1 MVLSLQQTIQYT
13 DHALQTLAGTL
24 ARLTQSDFGS
34 VEYSGLELIKYYLNL
49 LENNFSGYPWQ
60 IVTSYTIA
68 MTCIIML
75 VVLFMLF
82 LFRVWRHQRRK
93 KKEKEIYE
101 YYSDKFHLILGS
113 AETLTH
119 EEILEMLGQTE
130 DDIRKNDTYY
140 YANILE
146 EARMALYEIVCLPNM
161 QTLATS
167 LGVVDRFTF
176 QLLKHKDVFR
186 TLQMLLMLQITVNEG
201 LLANFVNHTNRE
213 KRMMAR
219 LNYITCSRNIPYRYL
234 ITELNEEQ
242 SLYRPMIL
250 NYVFGWMM
258 FQERLMPNFLNLADR
273 VTNEDSA
280 AFLVREVAYWGKE
293 NEKEEVKN
301 YFLDERLKVRSAAI
315 EVVAMLG
322 DVNAEEKLVESY
334 FMQPEHIR
342 QEVLRALLSLN
353 SGRQTEFFKK
363 AYEISSSR
371 ETHVVALQCLYQYG
385 NSGRRLFEI
394 MRSQADEETRKLID
408 QVDSA
413 VLLEQLQVL

>member
-146 EARMALYEIVCLPNM
+146 EARMAMYEIVCLPNM

-213 KRMMAR
+213 IRMMAR

-322 DVNAEEKLVESY
+322 DVSAEEKLVESY

-394 MRSQADEETRKLID
+394 MRSEADEETRRLID

>member
-1 MVLSLQQTIQYT
+1 M
-13 DHALQTLAGTL
+13 QTLAGTL

-213 KRMMAR
+213 IRMMAR

>member
-146 EARMALYEIVCLPNM
+146 EARMAMYEIVCLPICRH
-161 QTLATS
+161 S
-167 LGVVDRFTF
+167 PP
-176 QLLKHKDVFR
+176 H
-186 TLQMLLMLQITVNEG
+186 
-201 LLANFVNHTNRE
+201 
-213 KRMMAR
+213 
-219 LNYITCSRNIPYRYL
+219 
-234 ITELNEEQ
+234 
-242 SLYRPMIL
+242 
-250 NYVFGWMM
+250 
-258 FQERLMPNFLNLADR
+258 
-273 VTNEDSA
+273 SA
-280 AFLVREVAYWGKE
+280 WLTASPS
-293 NEKEEVKN
+293 N
-301 YFLDERLKVRSAAI
+301 
-315 EVVAMLG
+315 
-322 DVNAEEKLVESY
+322 
-334 FMQPEHIR
+334 
-342 QEVLRALLSLN
+342 
-353 SGRQTEFFKK
+353 
-363 AYEISSSR
+363 
-371 ETHVVALQCLYQYG
+371 C
-385 NSGRRLFEI
+385 
-394 MRSQADEETRKLID
+394 
-408 QVDSA
+408 
-413 VLLEQLQVL
+413 

>member
-1 MVLSLQQTIQYT
+1 M
-13 DHALQTLAGTL
+13 QTLAGTL

-146 EARMALYEIVCLPNM
+146 EARMAMYEIVCLPNM
-161 QTLATS
+161 QTLATT

-213 KRMMAR
+213 IRMMAR

>member
-1 MVLSLQQTIQYT
+1 M
-13 DHALQTLAGTL
+13 
-24 ARLTQSDFGS
+24 
-34 VEYSGLELIKYYLNL
+34 
-49 LENNFSGYPWQ
+49 
-60 IVTSYTIA
+60 
-68 MTCIIML
+68 
-75 VVLFMLF
+75 
-82 LFRVWRHQRRK
+82 WRHQRRK

-146 EARMALYEIVCLPNM
+146 EARMAMYEIVCLPNM

-213 KRMMAR
+213 IRMMAR

>member
-1 MVLSLQQTIQYT
+1 M
-13 DHALQTLAGTL
+13 QTLAGTL

-146 EARMALYEIVCLPNM
+146 EARMAMYEIVCLPNM
-161 QTLATS
+161 QTLATT

-213 KRMMAR
+213 IRMMAR

-322 DVNAEEKLVESY
+322 DVSAEEKLVESY

-353 SGRQTEFFKK
+353 SGKQTEFFKK

-394 MRSQADEETRKLID
+394 MRSEADEETRRLID

>member
-13 DHALQTLAGTL
+13 DHALQTLAGTQ

-146 EARMALYEIVCLPNM
+146 EARMAMYEIVCLPNM

-213 KRMMAR
+213 IRMMAR

>member
-146 EARMALYEIVCLPNM
+146 EARMAMYEIVCLPNM

-213 KRMMAR
+213 IRMMAR

>member
-1 MVLSLQQTIQYT
+1 MVLSLQLTIQYT

-146 EARMALYEIVCLPNM
+146 EARMAMYEIVCLPNM
-161 QTLATS
+161 QTLATT

-213 KRMMAR
+213 IRMMAR

-394 MRSQADEETRKLID
+394 MRSEADEETRRLID

>member
-24 ARLTQSDFGS
+24 ARLTQSDFGP

-68 MTCIIML
+68 LTCIIAL

-82 LFRVWRHQRRK
+82 LFRVWRHQRRQ
-93 KKEKEIYE
+93 KKEKRIYE

-213 KRMMAR
+213 IRMMAR

>member
-1 MVLSLQQTIQYT
+1 M
-13 DHALQTLAGTL
+13 QTLAGTL

-146 EARMALYEIVCLPNM
+146 EARMAMYEIVCLPNM

-213 KRMMAR
+213 IRMMAR
-219 LNYITCSRNIPYRYL
+219 LNHITCSRNIPYRYL

>member
-1 MVLSLQQTIQYT
+1 MVLSLLQTIQYT

-213 KRMMAR
+213 IRMMAR

>member
-1 MVLSLQQTIQYT
+1 M
-13 DHALQTLAGTL
+13 QTLAGTL

-146 EARMALYEIVCLPNM
+146 EARMAMYEIVCLPNM

-213 KRMMAR
+213 IRMMAR

-322 DVNAEEKLVESY
+322 DVSAEEKLVESY

-353 SGRQTEFFKK
+353 SGKQTEFFKK

-394 MRSQADEETRKLID
+394 MRSEADEETRRLID

>member
-1 MVLSLQQTIQYT
+1 M
-13 DHALQTLAGTL
+13 QTLAGTL

-146 EARMALYEIVCLPNM
+146 EARMAMYEIVCLPNM

-213 KRMMAR
+213 IRMMAR

-280 AFLVREVAYWGKE
+280 AFLVKEVAYWGKE

-322 DVNAEEKLVESY
+322 DVSAEEKLVESY

-353 SGRQTEFFKK
+353 SGKQTEFFKK

-394 MRSQADEETRKLID
+394 MRSEADEETRRLID

>member
-146 EARMALYEIVCLPNM
+146 EARMAMYEIVCLPNM

-201 LLANFVNHTNRE
+201 LLANFVNPTNRE
-213 KRMMAR
+213 IRMMAR

-280 AFLVREVAYWGKE
+280 AFLVRAVAYWGKE

-322 DVNAEEKLVESY
+322 DVNAEEKLVECY

>member
-1 MVLSLQQTIQYT
+1 M
-13 DHALQTLAGTL
+13 QTLAGTL

-146 EARMALYEIVCLPNM
+146 EARMAMYEIVCLPNM

-213 KRMMAR
+213 IRMMAR

-258 FQERLMPNFLNLADR
+258 YQERLMPNFLNLADR

>member
-1 MVLSLQQTIQYT
+1 MVLSLQLTIQYT

-146 EARMALYEIVCLPNM
+146 EARMAMYEIVCLPNM
-161 QTLATS
+161 QTLATT

-201 LLANFVNHTNRE
+201 LLVNFVNHTNRE
-213 KRMMAR
+213 IRMMAR

>member
-24 ARLTQSDFGS
+24 AKLTQSDFGS

-146 EARMALYEIVCLPNM
+146 EARMAMYEIVCLPNM

-213 KRMMAR
+213 IRMMAR

>member
-1 MVLSLQQTIQYT
+1 M
-13 DHALQTLAGTL
+13 QTLAGTL

-213 KRMMAR
+213 IRMMAR

-273 VTNEDSA
+273 ITNEDSA

>member
-146 EARMALYEIVCLPNM
+146 EARMAMYEIVCLPNM
-161 QTLATS
+161 QTLATT

-213 KRMMAR
+213 IRMMAR

>member
-1 MVLSLQQTIQYT
+1 M
-13 DHALQTLAGTL
+13 QTLAGTL
-24 ARLTQSDFGS
+24 AKLTQSDFGS

-119 EEILEMLGQTE
+119 DEILEMLGQTE

-213 KRMMAR
+213 IRMMAR

>member
-1 MVLSLQQTIQYT
+1 M
-13 DHALQTLAGTL
+13 QTLAGTL

-146 EARMALYEIVCLPNM
+146 EARMAMYEIVCLPNM

-213 KRMMAR
+213 IRMMAR

>member
-1 MVLSLQQTIQYT
+1 M
-13 DHALQTLAGTL
+13 QTLAGTL

-119 EEILEMLGQTE
+119 DEILVMLGQTE

-213 KRMMAR
+213 IRMMAR

>member
-213 KRMMAR
+213 IRMMAR

>member
-13 DHALQTLAGTL
+13 DHVLQTLAGTL

-146 EARMALYEIVCLPNM
+146 EARMAMYEIVCLPNM

-213 KRMMAR
+213 IRMMAR

>member
-1 MVLSLQQTIQYT
+1 M
-13 DHALQTLAGTL
+13 QTLAGTL

-34 VEYSGLELIKYYLNL
+34 VEYSGLEMIKYYLNL

-146 EARMALYEIVCLPNM
+146 EARMAMYEIVCLPNM

-213 KRMMAR
+213 IRMMAR

>member
-1 MVLSLQQTIQYT
+1 M
-13 DHALQTLAGTL
+13 QTLAGTL
-24 ARLTQSDFGS
+24 ARLTQSDFVS

-146 EARMALYEIVCLPNM
+146 EARMAMYEIVCLPNM

-201 LLANFVNHTNRE
+201 LLANFVNPTNRE
-213 KRMMAR
+213 IRMMAR

-280 AFLVREVAYWGKE
+280 AFLVRAVAYWGKE

-322 DVNAEEKLVESY
+322 DVNAEEKLVECY

>member
-49 LENNFSGYPWQ
+49 LENNFAGYPWQ

-68 MTCIIML
+68 LYCIIML

-82 LFRVWRHQRRK
+82 LFRVWRHQRRQ
-93 KKEKEIYE
+93 KKEKRIYE

-130 DDIRKNDTYY
+130 EDIRRNDTYY

-146 EARMALYEIVCLPNM
+146 EARMAMYEIVCLPNM
-161 QTLATS
+161 QTLATT

-213 KRMMAR
+213 IRMMAR

-280 AFLVREVAYWGKE
+280 AFLVKEVAYWGKE

-394 MRSQADEETRKLID
+394 MRSEADEETRKLID

>member
-1 MVLSLQQTIQYT
+1 MVLSLLQTIQYT

-24 ARLTQSDFGS
+24 ARLTQSDFGP

-68 MTCIIML
+68 LTCIIAL

-82 LFRVWRHQRRK
+82 LFRVWRHQRRQ
-93 KKEKEIYE
+93 KKEKRIYE

-130 DDIRKNDTYY
+130 EEIRRNDTYY

-146 EARMALYEIVCLPNM
+146 EARMAMYEIVCLPNM
-161 QTLATS
+161 QTLATT

-213 KRMMAR
+213 IRMMAR

-280 AFLVREVAYWGKE
+280 AFLVKEVAYWGKE

-322 DVNAEEKLVESY
+322 DVSAEEKLVESY

-353 SGRQTEFFKK
+353 SGKQTEFFKK

-394 MRSQADEETRKLID
+394 MRSEADEETRRLID

>member
-1 MVLSLQQTIQYT
+1 M
-13 DHALQTLAGTL
+13 QTLAGTL

-119 EEILEMLGQTE
+119 DEILEMLGQTE

-146 EARMALYEIVCLPNM
+146 EARMAMYEIVCLPNM

-213 KRMMAR
+213 IRMMAR

-258 FQERLMPNFLNLADR
+258 FQERLMPNFLTLADR

>member
-1 MVLSLQQTIQYT
+1 
-13 DHALQTLAGTL
+13 
-24 ARLTQSDFGS
+24 
-34 VEYSGLELIKYYLNL
+34 
-49 LENNFSGYPWQ
+49 
-60 IVTSYTIA
+60 
-68 MTCIIML
+68 
-75 VVLFMLF
+75 
-82 LFRVWRHQRRK
+82 
-93 KKEKEIYE
+93 
-101 YYSDKFHLILGS
+101 
-113 AETLTH
+113 
-119 EEILEMLGQTE
+119 
-130 DDIRKNDTYY
+130 
-140 YANILE
+140 
-146 EARMALYEIVCLPNM
+146 
-161 QTLATS
+161 
-167 LGVVDRFTF
+167 
-176 QLLKHKDVFR
+176 
-186 TLQMLLMLQITVNEG
+186 
-201 LLANFVNHTNRE
+201 
-213 KRMMAR
+213 MMAR

>member
-213 KRMMAR
+213 IRMMAR

-293 NEKEEVKN
+293 NEKEEVNN

>member
-1 MVLSLQQTIQYT
+1 M
-13 DHALQTLAGTL
+13 QTLAGTL

-146 EARMALYEIVCLPNM
+146 EARMAMYEIVCLPNM
-161 QTLATS
+161 QTLATT

-213 KRMMAR
+213 IRMMAR

-322 DVNAEEKLVESY
+322 DVSAEEKLVESY

-353 SGRQTEFFKK
+353 SGKQTEFFKK

>member
-146 EARMALYEIVCLPNM
+146 EARMAMYEIVCLPNM

-213 KRMMAR
+213 IRMMAR

-322 DVNAEEKLVESY
+322 DVSAEEKLVESY

-353 SGRQTEFFKK
+353 SGKQTEFFKK

-394 MRSQADEETRKLID
+394 MRSEADEETRRLID

>member
-1 MVLSLQQTIQYT
+1 M
-13 DHALQTLAGTL
+13 QTLAGTL

-201 LLANFVNHTNRE
+201 LLANYVNHTNRE
-213 KRMMAR
+213 IRMMAR

-234 ITELNEEQ
+234 LTELNEEQ

-280 AFLVREVAYWGKE
+280 AYLIKEVAYWGKD

-301 YFLDERLKVRSAAI
+301 YFLDSRLKVRSAAI
-315 EVVAMLG
+315 EVVAILG
-322 DVNAEEKLVESY
+322 DTNAEDKLVESY
-334 FMQPEHIR
+334 FQQPEHIR
-342 QEVLRALLSLN
+342 QEVLRTLLALN
-353 SGRQTEFFKK
+353 SGKRTEFFKE
-363 AYEISSSR
+363 AYELSSSR
-371 ETHVVALQCLYQYG
+371 ETHYVALLCLYKYG

-394 MRSQADEETRKLID
+394 MRNEADDETRMLID
-408 QVDSA
+408 QVDSM

>member
-130 DDIRKNDTYY
+130 DDIRRNDTYY

-146 EARMALYEIVCLPNM
+146 EARMAMYEIVCLPNM
-161 QTLATS
+161 QTLATT

-213 KRMMAR
+213 IRMMAR

-280 AFLVREVAYWGKE
+280 AFLVKEVAYWGKE

-322 DVNAEEKLVESY
+322 DVSAEEKLVESY

-394 MRSQADEETRKLID
+394 MRSEADEETRRLID

>member
-1 MVLSLQQTIQYT
+1 M
-13 DHALQTLAGTL
+13 QTLAGTL
-24 ARLTQSDFGS
+24 AKLTQSDFGS

-213 KRMMAR
+213 IRMMAR

>member
-146 EARMALYEIVCLPNM
+146 EARMAMYEIVCLPNM

-213 KRMMAR
+213 IRMMAR

-353 SGRQTEFFKK
+353 SGKQTEFFKK

-394 MRSQADEETRKLID
+394 MRSEADEETRRLID

>member
-176 QLLKHKDVFR
+176 QLLKHKDGFR

-213 KRMMAR
+213 IRMMAR